1 MTAAVPSWD
10 IVGPRSTD
18 ADLVRAAAAGDR
30 QAFAVMYDRYAN
42 RLHDFCAGMLSDRDA
57 AADCVQDAFV
67 TAAKCLGDLREP
79 EKLRAWLYGIARHQA
94 MRRIRNRRREQLSDE
109 LPEVVSGDP
118 GPETMA
124 GRSELANLI
133 AEAAGGL
140 SDRDRSVLELAYRHG
155 LDGPELAEALGVSQ
169 TNANTMVYRLRETI
183 EKCLGALLV
192 ARRARTTPDRCPE
205 LAAMLRGWDGQFTI
219 LMRKR
224 IARHIESCNSCE
236 QERRRMVSPVAL
248 LGAAPVFIP
257 APSWLRDHTLHE
269 IQLTCSGTGMT
280 SAAPLTQRAPT
291 RYDAPRRT
299 TVHDSPRPAGH
310 EAGEDADGDDDER
323 QARRLILL
331 VGLFAG
337 IPLAALVLTIAW
349 VYLPNRAVNPSGV
362 TGPVPP
368 STVPAPVGPLATV
381 PPPSAPPPA
390 GQTAIRGPSAPAVQP
405 PRGPVAPPVPGTG
418 TAPEPLPAQQ
428 PNVLAPPPGPAAPPL
443 PNVLAP
449 QPPLLPNVLP
459 PPPGPAAP
467 PLPNVLAP
475 QPPLLPNIL
484 APPPAAPP
492 LPNGLAPQPPLPDVL
507 PPAPAP
513 QPTALAPA
521 PAPSL
526 GDGQTPPGLGD
537 SGLIAPETVTPE
549 QDPVLIPPPR

>member
-42 RLHDFCAGMLSDRDA
+42 RLHDFCAGMLADRDA
-57 AADCVQDAFV
+57 AADCVQDAFL
-67 TAAKCLGDLREP
+67 TAATCLADLREP
-79 EKLRAWLYGIARHQA
+79 DKLRAWLYGIARHKA
-94 MRRIRNRRREQLSDE
+94 MRRIRDRRREHPTDE
-109 LPEVVSGDP
+109 LPEVASGDA
-118 GPETMA
+118 GPDTMA

-140 SDRDRSVLELAYRHG
+140 SDRDRSVLELAFRHG

-192 ARRARTTPDRCPE
+192 ARRARTTPNRCPE

-224 IARHIESCNSCE
+224 IARHIESCHSCD
-236 QERRRMVSPVAL
+236 QERRRMVNPVAL

-257 APSWLRDHTLHE
+257 APAWLRDRTLHE

-280 SAAPLTQRAPT
+280 STAPPTQSAPT
-291 RYDAPRRT
+291 GRYDTMWHTTTTPVDRT
-299 TVHDSPRPAGH
+299 PQTAGNH
-310 EAGEDADGDDDER
+310 MGYEDEDDDER
-323 QARRLILL
+323 RQRRLLLL
-331 VGLFAG
+331 VGLFVG

-368 STVPAPVGPLATV
+368 STSPAPVGPLTTV
-381 PPPSAPPPA
+381 APPNSPPPSAPAAGTHRSSAPTVGPLPA
-390 GQTAIRGPSAPAVQP
+390 SAGPRVPSA
-405 PRGPVAPPVPGTG
+405 G
-418 TAPEPLPAQQ
+418 TAPQPLPTQQ
-428 PNVLAPPPGPAAPPL
+428 PNVLAPQPAPEGPLPPPL

-449 QPPLLPNVLP
+449 QPPLLPNVLAP
-459 PPPGPAAP
+459 PPAPAAP
-467 PLPNVLAP
+467 PLPNMLAP
-475 QPPLLPNIL
+475 QPPLLPNIAGPL
-484 APPPAAPP
+484 PAQQPTVLAPVPAPPPSA
-492 LPNGLAPQPPLPDVL
+492 
-507 PPAPAP
+507 
-513 QPTALAPA
+513 
-521 PAPSL
+521 
-526 GDGQTPPGLGD
+526 GQVPPGLGD
-537 SGLIAPETVTPE
+537 SGLIPPEPVIPE
-549 QDPVLIPPPR
+549 PDPVLIPPPR